1 MATVKT
7 PSSVKTPPSLE
18 PVNRVEFNAAIIHFY
33 RGELGRADH
42 WRSRLDT
49 TTNWAI
55 ITTAASMTFVFGNRD
70 NDAIVLLLVSLLVF
84 FFLVT
89 ESRRYRHYDIWQ
101 NRLRLLETDYF
112 APMLMGYTPG
122 QTWRDVLARDLQH
135 PQFRISMLEA
145 MGWRLRRNYI
155 PIFAILLAA
164 WFLKLYTAPTPLTSW
179 QQFIDR
185 AAVPPLPG
193 WFVILLGVA
202 FNGFLAWVALST
214 RHMRGASGEIMSR
227 DVPDDILPNGAGSRP

>member
-1 MATVKT
+1 MATAKK
-7 PSSVKTPPSLE
+7 SPSLE

-55 ITTAASMTFVFGNRD
+55 VTTAASMSFVFGNRD
-70 NDAIVLLLVSLLVF
+70 NDAVVLLLVSLLVF

-122 QTWRDVLARDLQH
+122 QTWRDVLARDLQE
-135 PQFRISMLEA
+135 PRFRISMLEA

-164 WFLKLYTAPTPLTSW
+164 WFLKLYATPFPVTSL

-185 AAVPPLPG
+185 AAVPPIPG
-193 WFVILLGVA
+193 IAILMIGA
-202 FNGFLAWVALST
+202 IFNSFLFWVAVST
-214 RHMRGASGEIMSR
+214 RNLRGASGEILPR
-227 DVPDDILPNGAGSRP
+227 DVPDEMLSNRPHPAP

>member
-55 ITTAASMTFVFGNRD
+55 ITTAASMTFVFGNRE

-155 PIFAILLAA
+155 PIFGVLVISWLVKIIIHPRTPDTLAELAGRAQIGPVPAWVVLLAGVLFNS
-164 WFLKLYTAPTPLTSW
+164 FLLALAITTRDRSSDEAASRHETRQRMTGQPL
-179 QQFIDR
+179 D
-185 AAVPPLPG
+185 
-193 WFVILLGVA
+193 
-202 FNGFLAWVALST
+202 
-214 RHMRGASGEIMSR
+214 
-227 DVPDDILPNGAGSRP
+227 